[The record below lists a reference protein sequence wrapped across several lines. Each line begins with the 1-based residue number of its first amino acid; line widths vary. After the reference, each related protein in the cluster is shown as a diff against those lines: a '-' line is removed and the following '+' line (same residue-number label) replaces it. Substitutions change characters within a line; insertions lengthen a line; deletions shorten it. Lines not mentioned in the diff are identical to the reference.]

1 MKIVLLNK
9 YQIPIKTKLL
19 LDVCHLVSKISGFGI
34 EKNKPIIGA
43 NSFTHE
49 SGMHVDGVL
58 KDPSTCE
65 PYNPDI
71 LNLKRKITFGSTSG
85 RVNIVFL
92 NMLKNRFS
100 SKKDIPME
108 LLDDLKY
115 AINRG

>member
-1 MKIVLLNK
+1 MCVISFLKSQVLELK
-9 YQIPIKTKLL
+9 
-19 LDVCHLVSKISGFGI
+19 
-34 EKNKPIIGA
+34 KNKPIIGA

-115 AINRG
+115 ANYNIINRG